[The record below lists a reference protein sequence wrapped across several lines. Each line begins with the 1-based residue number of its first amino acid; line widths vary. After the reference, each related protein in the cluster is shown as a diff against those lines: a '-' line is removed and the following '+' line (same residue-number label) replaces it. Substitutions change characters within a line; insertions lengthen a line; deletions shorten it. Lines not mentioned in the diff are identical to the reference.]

1 MAGVSWFKTQVGF
14 YRDEKIKQIETLP
27 SGQEIAYLW
36 PKMLS
41 LTAEKNLGGEL
52 ILHDE
57 QPYTAEMLATEF
69 NVKPTLMRLALKTF
83 HEFRMIDIESDGTIV
98 ISNWGKYQNLE
109 GLDKIREQ
117 NRERKRRQ
125 RQKQMEQRNQRL
137 LSRYDVEDDPKWLQK
152 HPQTLPLSAGCHV
165 TGHVTLRDR
174 VTQNRVTVTPV
185 EEENK
190 NKIKI
195 KEEEKEK
202 SLSQKETENREDVVQ
217 HAEAKAFFR
226 KLAKDVFRTTLG
238 EIWPDY
244 LGYLLNELLPIRPA
258 DLWLID
264 WFYGLPSDHEI
275 FTVTRRRQSMWA
287 LLENFR
293 SEVEKIRSARRL
305 IDLPMNLSI
314 EEKDEDSN
322 EPEHQEW
329 TEELYRGLCKA
340 IDVEKIDVNT
350 LPPTFSE
357 LDEDIQRR
365 VLAVIEAERDEKQR

>member
-52 ILHDE
+52 IFHDE

-83 HEFRMIDIESDGTIV
+83 REFRMIDIESDGTIV

-238 EIWPDY
+238 EIWPDH

-258 DLWLID
+258 DLRLID
-264 WFYGLPSDHEI
+264 WFYGLTSDHEI
-275 FTVTRRRQSMWA
+275 FTVTRRRQSMWT

-293 SEVEKIRSARRL
+293 SEVEKIRSARRT
-305 IDLPMNLSI
+305 IDLPADVI
-314 EEKDEDSN
+314 EES
-322 EPEHQEW
+322 EPVPEIEVQPREW
-329 TEELYRGLCKA
+329 TQELYEGFCK
-340 IDVEKIDVNT
+340 VLGVQNVHPTK
-350 LPPTFSE
+350 LPPTFGE
-357 LDEDIQRR
+357 LDEEWQER
-365 VLAVIEAERDEKQR
+365 VLALLEAKAKA